1 MPEQSAQAQPKSS
14 SSSGNKTL
22 IIVIVVVVALG
33 ILGGAGYYLQQR
45 SSEKTAEKT
54 AEKAIEDATGGDAK
68 VDISEGGDKVTIE
81 TDEGKITTS
90 ETSIPDSFPSSITVY
105 QGSEVAGSTEA
116 EEGVT
121 LLLKTSDS
129 TSQAFSF
136 YKSDLAKNG
145 WEISSSSTIEGS
157 SLITAEKGNEGVL
170 VTITTDEEDGKTA
183 IAIVYSTGK

>member
-1 MPEQSAQAQPKSS
+1 MPEQSAKAQPKPSP
-14 SSSGNKTL
+14 SSGNKTIL
-22 IIVIVVVVALG
+22 IVIGVVVVLG

-45 SSEKTAEKT
+45 SSETA
-54 AEKAIEDATGGDAK
+54 AEKAIEDAAGGNAK

-81 TDEGKITTS
+81 TDEGKVTTS
-90 ETSIPDSFPSSITVY
+90 ESSVPDSFPSSITIY

-129 TSQAFSF
+129 TSKAFSF

-145 WEISSSSTIEGS
+145 WKVTSSSTIEEN
-157 SLITAEKGNEGVL
+157 SLITAEKGEEGAL
-170 VTITTDEEDGKTA
+170 ITIATDEEDGKTA
-183 IAIVYSTGK
+183 IAIIYSTGK